1 MKIRVCEKNV
11 VEIRVVVFK
20 QRKLS
25 FKQCYQ
31 TNPNYFTFL
40 VQQKMQSIIM
50 DFLVYDSQS
59 KWASKCFVKPFFFF
73 FFFEKLVKLYPNKNQ
88 LILLH

>member
-1 MKIRVCEKNV
+1 MCEKNV

-40 VQQKMQSIIM
+40 VQQKMRPIII
-50 DFLVYDSQS
+50 DFLVYDSRS
-59 KWASKCFVKPFFFF
+59 KWVSKCFVKPFF

-88 LILLH
+88 FMISAYLLR